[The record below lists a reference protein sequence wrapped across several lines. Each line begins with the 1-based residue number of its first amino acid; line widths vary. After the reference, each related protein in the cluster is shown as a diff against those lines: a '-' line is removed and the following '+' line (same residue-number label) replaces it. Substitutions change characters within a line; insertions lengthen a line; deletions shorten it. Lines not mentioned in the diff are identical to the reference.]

1 MKIEVNNELISRL
14 QNLALVELNDREKER
29 IKRDIKNILDFFDQ
43 INKLDL
49 SNVEPLFHPISTG
62 KLRKDEIIKPLSRDE
77 ALSNVKRKE
86 DGFIVGPATYGE

>member
-1 MKIEVNNELISRL
+1 VKIEVNNELISRL

>member
-1 MKIEVNNELISRL
+1 MKIEVNNELISKL
-14 QNLALVELNDREKER
+14 QNLALVELNEREKER

-86 DGFIVGPATYGE
+86 DGFIIGPATYGE